1 MVRQNVSLAN
11 RNGRLAFPV
20 PPGPVQP
27 GPVQVAPVQG
37 APVQVAP
44 VQVALA
50 PLVHWDFHTFNDT
63 HLPPP
68 SDEYKYERVDLPLFK
83 YAPDFV
89 DVKQER
95 IGDCYLLSAINSMI
109 RVKSADFFYDMIG
122 GTKDHVH
129 VRFYGEKAGAIVP
142 VIVQVQRTI
151 LKRVDGKKVVDLQG
165 HSAIWPYFI
174 EKAYAFFR
182 AYYLQPLLGQ
192 SQIKIPDATKPQ
204 PAAPPWPFAAATSPA
219 PKPDHR
225 YAVDYIEAL
234 EGGNSGRA
242 YQHLTG
248 EKTED
253 VTAAIN
259 TPGPPGGGRMDMRD
273 YRGALLRFV
282 LDESLPNPF
291 GETWDAT
298 FDRFIGVLGRT
309 VPELTASL
317 AVPAVPVNDIVVRAA
332 IKQHI
337 ADTRLANRSVVV
349 DLIGMLDKKKKL
361 MREVRSTDIRPLL
374 ARIVRRPISL
384 AASGMKDID
393 FGTFL
398 LDFVGK
404 SFPGKRGTGEYTDY
418 HEALFTRVR
427 AACAAKPPKAAF
439 TSTRD
444 IAHIYDFIANTKV
457 HEGKRKGLVP
467 GHAYEISGT
476 STIKVRRP
484 TGNVEIRFILLRNPW
499 NEYVRGYKFK
509 FERLGGVDTVK
520 SLSASP
526 VQDLKKLPESALKI
540 LELQGQG
547 LKQQAT
553 QLQARASQQVRQ
565 SAAFPVELSDITK
578 YFDQVQLGI

>member
-1 MVRQNVSLAN
+1 MVRQTVSLAD
-11 RNGRLAFPV
+11 RDGRLAFPA
-20 PPGPVQP
+20 PPVLAQPAPAQPVKP
-27 GPVQVAPVQG
+27 T
-37 APVQVAP
+37 
-44 VQVALA
+44 
-50 PLVHWDFHTFNDT
+50 LVHWDFHTFEDKS
-63 HLPPP
+63 LPPP
-68 SDEYKYERVDLPLFK
+68 RDDFQYKYEPVLLPLFE
-83 YAPDFV
+83 YAPGFA
-89 DVKQER
+89 DVKQDS
-95 IGDCYLLSAINSMI
+95 IGDCYLLSAINSML
-109 RVKSADFFYDMIG
+109 RVKNADFFYNMMG
-122 GTKDHVH
+122 GADDHVH

-151 LKRVDGKKVVDLQG
+151 LKRIDGKKVVDLQG

-182 AYYLQPLLGQ
+182 AYYLQPLLRQ
-192 SQIKIPDATKPQ
+192 NLIKIPDPTKPQ

-248 EKTED
+248 EKTKD
-253 VTAAIN
+253 VTADIGV
-259 TPGPPGGGRMDMRD
+259 PGPTGTVWMDMRD
-273 YRGALLRFV
+273 YRAALLRCV

-291 GETWDAT
+291 AETWDAT
-298 FDRFIGVLGRT
+298 FNRFIGVLGLT
-309 VPELTASL
+309 VPGLTASL

-374 ARIVRRPISL
+374 ARITRKPISL

-393 FGTFL
+393 FGNLL
-398 LDFVGK
+398 LDFVRK

-427 AACAAKPPKAAF
+427 LACAANPPKAAF
-439 TSTRD
+439 ASTRRISHVRD
-444 IAHIYDFIANTKV
+444 LIIGTRAL
-457 HEGKRKGLVP
+457 ESKRKGLVP
-467 GHAYEISGT
+467 NHAYEISGT
-476 STIKVRRP
+476 STIKVRSS
-484 TGNVEIRFILLRNPW
+484 TGFVDVHFIILRNPW
-499 NEYVRGYKFK
+499 NDYVRQYKFK
-509 FERLGGVDTVK
+509 IDNVGGVDIVK
-520 SLSASP
+520 SLSAKS
-526 VQDLKKLPESALKI
+526 VHDLLDLPEDTLNI
-540 LELQGQG
+540 LEFQGQG
-547 LKQQAT
+547 LKSQAKR
-553 QLQARASQQVRQ
+553 LEAFASQHMRR